1 MPRWMPLLVLS
12 ALIAGGLAWL
22 FATEQGAHA
31 RRQLTQHGHGVL
43 EHGEQTLD
51 QVSRQVQGRTQELL
65 DQGRR
70 LVDTVT
76 K

>member
-12 ALIAGGLAWL
+12 ALIAGVVAWL
-22 FATEQGAHA
+22 LATRQGAQA
-31 RRQLTQHGHGVL
+31 RRQLIKQGQMVL
-43 EHGEQTLD
+43 EQGERTLD
-51 QVSRQVQGRTQELL
+51 QVGRQVQGSTQELL
-65 DQGRR
+65 TQGRR